1 MIVTIDGASFK
12 GSLPYPSIKAL
23 SARSH
28 IGGQHDPTASGGVLR
43 GTGLRGRVG
52 AVYLLDEHVKEE
64 QMRALHARGPD
75 YAAACRPSSS
85 VLLDPALEGSLL
97 SHNRVMLLL
106 HPSRL
111 HNGPCLSP
119 SSSTDGF
126 QMEVEETGW
135 VSAPFFDGA
144 WEWRGRPLLEMV
156 RERGQQDGWVR
167 EQQQQPA
174 LLGRGVVAVARSSV
188 IDALD
193 CVGGAKVGGMWRLS
207 KGTRGEG
214 GCVYIHSTHIS

>member
-1 MIVTIDGASFK
+1 MTVAIDSASFK

-28 IGGQHDPTASGGVLR
+28 IGGQHDPASGGVLR

-52 AVYLLDEHVKEE
+52 AVYLLDEHVKDE
-64 QMRALHARGPD
+64 QMCALHTRGPD
-75 YAAACRPSSS
+75 CAAACRLSSS
-85 VLLDPALEGSLL
+85 SLLLDPAWEGSLL

-111 HNGPCLSP
+111 HNSPCPSSC
-119 SSSTDGF
+119 SSSTGDF
-126 QMEVEETGW
+126 QMEVEEAGW
-135 VSAPFFDGA
+135 VSDSFFDSA

-156 RERGQQDGWVR
+156 RDRGQQDGWVG
-167 EQQQQPA
+167 EQQQPA

-188 IDALD
+188 TDALD
-193 CVGGAKVGGMWRLS
+193 CVSGAKVSGMW
-207 KGTRGEG
+207 
-214 GCVYIHSTHIS
+214 CVS